1 MVRAVHAGKGMR
13 AVANQF
19 GVSVG
24 TVAFWTRRAA
34 DSRLDRVD
42 FSDRAP
48 GCPRGWNRTPAA
60 IEQQVVALRRSLRE
74 DSDLGEYGAR
84 AIHAALKAE
93 RAAAP
98 SMATINR
105 VLSRHGLQDTARR
118 VRRPPPP
125 RGWYLPQVAAGR
137 AEVDCFD
144 FIEDLKIAEGPLVN
158 VLTAKSLHGALTDAW
173 MLLQLSAKGTD
184 PCLRARW
191 QRDGLPAY
199 AQYDNGTVFQGA
211 HQFADAVGRTSR
223 LCLALGVIPVFVPPL
238 EHGMQ
243 NTIEGFNG
251 LWQAKV
257 WQRHR
262 VASIAELQACSDRYI
277 AAHRAR
283 TQTAA
288 DAAPPREPMPTHF
301 ELDLHAPLRGQM
313 IFIRRTNETG
323 QVHLLGQRFTVS
335 PDWLHRLVRC
345 EVDFDHHCIRCFA
358 LRRRAPTEQ
367 PLLATIEYHRPD
379 KPFYGEV

>member
-1 MVRAVHAGKGMR
+1 MVRAVRAGRSMH
-13 AVANQF
+13 AVATEF
-19 GVSVG
+19 GMSVSA
-24 TVAFWTRRAA
+24 VARWVERAA
-34 DSRLDRVD
+34 GSRLDRAD

-48 GCPRGWNRTPAA
+48 GCASGWNRTPVAV
-60 IEQQVVALRRSLRE
+60 EQHIVELRKSLRE
-74 DSDLGEYGAR
+74 DSTLGEYGAK
-84 AIHAALKAE
+84 AIHAALEAE
-93 RAAAP
+93 RDTTP
-98 SMATINR
+98 SVATINR
-105 VLSRHGLQDTARR
+105 VLSRHGLQDVARR
-118 VRRPPPP
+118 IRRPAPPK
-125 RGWYLPQVAAGR
+125 GWYLPEVIAGR

-158 VLTAKSLHGALTDAW
+158 VLTTKSLHGALTDAW
-173 MLLQLSAKGTD
+173 MLMQMTAKGSVA
-184 PCLRARW
+184 CLQGRW

-199 AQYDNGTVFQGA
+199 AQFDNDTVFQGA
-211 HQFADAVGRTSR
+211 HQFADTVGRVSR

-262 VASIAELQACSDRYI
+262 VASVQELQACSDRYI

-283 TQTAA
+283 TKGTAE
-288 DAAPPREPMPTHF
+288 AAPPRLPMPKHF
-301 ELDLHAPLRGQM
+301 ELNLHAPLTGQM
-313 IFIRRTNETG
+313 IFIRRTSESG
-323 QVHLLGQRFTVS
+323 HAHLLGQRFAVS
-335 PDWLHRLVRC
+335 SDWPHRLVRC

-379 KPFYGEV
+379 KPFKGEL

>member
-1 MVRAVHAGKGMR
+1 VEQRVLQTRA
-13 AVANQF
+13 Q
-19 GVSVG
+19 
-24 TVAFWTRRAA
+24 
-34 DSRLDRVD
+34 
-42 FSDRAP
+42 
-48 GCPRGWNRTPAA
+48 
-60 IEQQVVALRRSLRE
+60 LRE
-74 DSDLGEYGAR
+74 HSVLGEYGAD
-84 AIHAALKAE
+84 AIE
-93 RAAAP
+93 RSLHEELPAVLV
-98 SMATINR
+98 SRATINR
-105 VLSRHGLQDTARR
+105 VLRRHGATDAHTR
-118 VRRPPPP
+118 VRRPAPPK
-125 RGWYLPQVAAGR
+125 GWYLPEVAAGR

-211 HQFADAVGRTSR
+211 HQFPDAVGRTSR

-243 NTIEGFNG
+243 NSIEGFNG

-257 WQRHR
+257 WQRHH

-283 TQTAA
+283 TRTAT
-288 DAAPPREPMPTHF
+288 DAAPARRPMPKDF
-301 ELDLHAPLRGQM
+301 ELNLHAPLTGQM

-323 QVHLLGQRFTVS
+323 QVHLLGRRFTVS

-345 EVDFDHHCIRCFA
+345 EVDFDHRCIRCFA

-367 PLLATIEYHRPD
+367 PLLATIEYHRLD
-379 KPFYGEV
+379 KPFYGEL

>member
-1 MVRAVHAGKGMR
+1 V
-13 AVANQF
+13 
-19 GVSVG
+19 
-24 TVAFWTRRAA
+24 
-34 DSRLDRVD
+34 
-42 FSDRAP
+42 
-48 GCPRGWNRTPAA
+48 
-60 IEQQVVALRRSLRE
+60 
-74 DSDLGEYGAR
+74 LGEYGAD
-84 AIHAALKAE
+84 AIE
-93 RAAAP
+93 RSLHEELPAVLV
-98 SMATINR
+98 SRATINR
-105 VLSRHGLQDTARR
+105 VLRRHGATDAHTR
-118 VRRPPPP
+118 VRRPAPPK
-125 RGWYLPQVAAGR
+125 GWYLPEVAAGR

-211 HQFADAVGRTSR
+211 HQFADAVGRISR

-288 DAAPPREPMPTHF
+288 DAAPPRQPMPKHF
-301 ELDLHAPLRGQM
+301 ELDLHAPLHGQM

-379 KPFYGEV
+379 KPFYGEL